1 MCACSLC
8 VPLLATPWTVARQA
22 PLSMGFFRQEY
33 WGGLPFPAAGDLPDP
48 GIEPESLLSPALAS
62 TLMAESEE
70 ELKGLM
76 MKVKKMSEKLAYS
89 STFKKLRSE
98 HSVPSLHGK

>member
-48 GIEPESLLSPALAS
+48 GIEPESVLSPALAGGFFTTS
-62 TLMAESEE
+62 SFPRGTL
-70 ELKGLM
+70 ELLREGTARTPSLL
-76 MKVKKMSEKLAYS
+76 SKLARVS
-89 STFKKLRSE
+89 SLL
-98 HSVPSLHGK
+98 PLG